1 MKKKISFI
9 LLAAILLVITLKPIS
24 SYAYNGYRLDGQNYG
39 TFDYRDLV
47 PVYNKSKGYMIVTLG
62 TEKEMYGKD
71 LFVSKK
77 YTKLNG
83 IYQMKYYGLYTFD
96 FYINGQ
102 KVQSI
107 QYFNSMPPKIIKT
120 IKTSNGEKYIYEKV
134 KVKL

>member
-1 MKKKISFI
+1 MITAVI
-9 LLAAILLVITLKPIS
+9 LLSSLKPSPI
-24 SYAYNGYRLDGQNYG
+24 YAYNGYRLNGQNYG
-39 TFDYRDLV
+39 TFDYQDLA
-47 PVYNKSKGYMIVTLG
+47 PGYNKSKGYMIVTLG

-83 IYQMKYYGLYTFD
+83 IYQMKYHGLYTFD

-120 IKTSNGEKYIYEKV
+120 IKTSNGEKYIYEKI